1 VATYSVKLQRMIV
14 SICSIVVEAQS
25 ADEAADKA
33 EEFANNHDIE
43 DEVQFDWYVTDD
55 EISVTEDPQWC
66 GA

>member
-1 VATYSVKLQRMIV
+1 VKLQRMIV
-14 SICSIVVEAQS
+14 SICSIVVEATS

-43 DEVQFDWYVTDD
+43 DEMQFDWYVTDD

>member
-1 VATYSVKLQRMIV
+1 MATYSVKLQRMIV
-14 SICSIVVEAQS
+14 SICSIVVEATS

-43 DEVQFDWYVTDD
+43 DEMQFDWYVTDD